1 MLRRAAAEAEE
12 GRLPALD
19 AAVQEAMKAVA
30 AAEHSAAQLE
40 AQAQSVRDKEQ
51 TKARVAALR
60 EALGL
65 GPLGAGAARGSEP
78 PPPSSYY
85 AASFTPY

>member
-1 MLRRAAAEAEE
+1 
-12 GRLPALD
+12 
-19 AAVQEAMKAVA
+19 MKAVA

-65 GPLGAGAARGSEP
+65 GPLGAGAARGSDP
-78 PPPSSYY
+78 PPPLRTTPRPSPRTNRTRRVPHPVLIGPV
-85 AASFTPY
+85 ASFTPY